1 VLTKLVFIDY
11 NNNNMNTFTEY
22 RIWLLYILLLCAVPL
37 TAQNSPGDKPAA
49 KVWLIPI
56 TGDISPSTTAFVRRE
71 GRKAQAEGADCIVF
85 EIDTFGGRVDSAL
98 QITSFIMSLKN
109 NIRTAAWVQNSAD
122 SMGVSWSAGALI
134 AFSCAEIYMANGTS
148 MGAAAPVEIGAEGA
162 VASGEKTVSAVRSQ
176 MAAIAERNNHPVG
189 IALAMVDYDVELWEV
204 MVDGKPEIFTL
215 GELERLERE
224 TEAAWTDGETAET
237 PRQQVERRTLICPK
251 GKLLSL
257 TAGEALRYGLVRA
270 LADDRTELLAA
281 LGGEEIG
288 GSIPG
293 IADSVISFLTSGL
306 VQAILIVVGIVLIF
320 LEINTPGFGIPG
332 VGAIIAFALVFG
344 SGMLLGKV
352 GSLELILFLAGV
364 GLLAVEIFLLP
375 GFGITGIAGLL
386 IIGISLVFSMQDFI
400 IPRFSWEWDILGRN
414 TLVVTAGLIAAIC
427 GIAAIALLG
436 PRIKIFDRLTL
447 KTRITGTAGGPLDP
461 SDTAG
466 VAYQSAAYD
475 GPVTALEADTAY
487 LPEEDLREI
496 QGKQGHAVTVL
507 RPSGKAEIE
516 GRVYPV
522 EAEGIFIEKGKS
534 VKVVR
539 IFGNR
544 IIVRDV

>member
-1 VLTKLVFIDY
+1 MKNFVRCG
-11 NNNNMNTFTEY
+11 
-22 RIWLLYILLLCAVPL
+22 RIYFLGLCVVCMLMPL
-37 TAQNSPGDKPAA
+37 SAQSQAGGGQAA
-49 KVWLIPI
+49 KVWIIPI
-56 TGDISPSTTAFVRRE
+56 TGEISPSTTAFVRRE

-109 NIRTAAWVQNSAD
+109 IRTAAWVQNSAD

-148 MGAAAPVEIGAEGA
+148 MGAAAPVEIGASGA
-162 VASGEKTVSAVRSQ
+162 AASGEKTVSAVRSQ

-204 MVDGKPEIFTL
+204 MVDGKPEALTL
-215 GELERLERE
+215 GELEQLEWE
-224 TEAAWTDGETAET
+224 AEAAGPEGETPEAVSG
-237 PRQQVERRTLICPK
+237 QVERRTVICPK

-257 TAGEALRYGLVRA
+257 TAGEAYRYGLVRA
-270 LADDRTELLAA
+270 LADDRSDLLAK

-288 GSIPG
+288 GSVPG
-293 IADSVISFLTSGL
+293 IADSIISILTSGL
-306 VQAILIVVGIVLIF
+306 VQAVLIVIGVVLIF

-344 SGMLLGKV
+344 SGLLLGKV
-352 GSLELILFLAGV
+352 GSMELILFLLGI

-375 GFGITGIAGLL
+375 GFGITGITGLL
-386 IIGISLVFSMQDFI
+386 LIGASLVFSMQDFV

-414 TLVVTAGLIAAIC
+414 TVVVTIGLIAAIC
-427 GIAAIALLG
+427 GIAVIALLG

-447 KTRITGTAGGPLDP
+447 KTRITGTAGGPLNP
-461 SDTAG
+461 STD
-466 VAYQSAAYD
+466 SADIPYAQFIAYD
-475 GPVTALEADTAY
+475 GPVAAPGKGAGDY
-487 LPEEDLREI
+487 PPEENCREI
-496 QGKQGHAVTVL
+496 MGKQGHAVTVL
-507 RPSGKAEIE
+507 RPSGKAAIE
-516 GRVYPV
+516 GQVYPV
-522 EAEGIFIEKGKS
+522 EADGLFIEKGKP

-539 IFGNR
+539 VFGNR